1 MNAFASTR
9 NHKPVTRLT
18 FNNDQGLEVELKH
31 KGAFF
36 NIHELNALTLV
47 LGDVPCQDRGLNAL
61 CNCWRQHQQYHLN
74 LGFAEQFFA
83 YVKNIDEVVDKIQS
97 LNFPLEFHDY
107 VGNLLEKLAWAK
119 SLYLQIACLEEVTMG
134 DQQLSST
141 KLLKMKPRK
150 VIKNIDK
157 LVQHAEKQAL
167 VTADW
172 LLYKQSQILSST
184 FYISFSVEP
193 CY

>member
-18 FNNDQGLEVELKH
+18 FNSDQGLEVELKH

-47 LGDVPCQDRGLNAL
+47 LGDVPCQERGLKAL
-61 CNCWRQHQQYHLN
+61 CNCWQQHQQYNMN

-83 YVKNIDEVVDKIQS
+83 YVKNIDEVVAKIQS
-97 LNFPLEFHDY
+97 LSFPLEFHDY
-107 VGNLLEKLAWAK
+107 VKNLLEKLAWAK

-134 DQQLSST
+134 NQQLSST

-150 VIKNIDK
+150 VIKSIDK
-157 LVQHAEKQAL
+157 LVQQAEKQVL
-167 VTADW
+167 VTSDW